1 MKYIKHDNESIN
13 EYKIRLFSN
22 KELYNLKSQEIADL
36 INKESGKTQG
46 ESSYRKWYRAY
57 AEGKSDAQKEF
68 VSGDKILKEYE
79 LKRVE
84 FEKEKIRF
92 FDQRTAYTKEIRND
106 ARKDELFDIIERTIK
121 EIKTPLQYKNNEIIA
136 SDNDLMIS
144 LCDIHYGIN
153 IDNHWNKYN
162 SDILIDRLKK
172 YLDKIFSVQK
182 LHKSENCYVSANGD
196 LISGSIHPQVQIAN
210 KENVIEQI
218 MGVSEVIAWFLNE
231 LSGGFNNVYFNV
243 VAGNHSRLNTKD
255 DSLKG
260 ERLDDLIPWYIK
272 ARLQAKSNIM
282 VLDNTIDNTMSLV
295 NIRGKNYLNAH
306 GDYDFSKSMIGNI
319 TMMIDEKPY
328 AICTGHLHHNSTN
341 NIQGIKLIMAGTLMG
356 VDDYCITKRIF
367 GNPSQMICVCNEN
380 GVDCF
385 YDFEFKE

>member
-1 MKYIKHDNESIN
+1 M
-13 EYKIRLFSN
+13 
-22 KELYNLKSQEIADL
+22 
-36 INKESGKTQG
+36 
-46 ESSYRKWYRAY
+46 
-57 AEGKSDAQKEF
+57 
-68 VSGDKILKEYE
+68 
-79 LKRVE
+79 
-84 FEKEKIRF
+84 
-92 FDQRTAYTKEIRND
+92 
-106 ARKDELFDIIERTIK
+106 
-121 EIKTPLQYKNNEIIA
+121 QYKHNEIVA

-144 LCDIHYGIN
+144 LCDIHYGMN

-162 SDILIDRLKK
+162 SDIVIDRLKK

-231 LSGGFNNVYFNV
+231 LSSNFNNVYFNV
-243 VAGNHSRLNTKD
+243 VAGNHSRLGNKD

-272 ARLQAKSNIM
+272 ARLQAKSNI
-282 VLDNTIDNTMSLV
+282 VILDNTIDNTMSLV

-356 VDDYCITKRIF
+356 VDDYCIQKRIF

-385 YDFEFKE
+385 YDFEFN